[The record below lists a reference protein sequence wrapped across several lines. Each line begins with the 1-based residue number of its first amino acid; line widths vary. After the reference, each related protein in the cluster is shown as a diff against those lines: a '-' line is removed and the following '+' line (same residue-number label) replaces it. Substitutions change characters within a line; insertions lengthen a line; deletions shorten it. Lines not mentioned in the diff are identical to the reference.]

1 VRVVCPVCRRS
12 VEVEVPRVTALTEF
26 FVTHGDHAFK
36 MYVDEE
42 GFVRRA
48 WPVSWLKAVDV
59 GGGGGT
65 RRLEEFVVAVG
76 GGRAAVFTIG
86 GEKIAEFEAEELGA
100 ALMNVEKI
108 LQKS

>member
-12 VEVEVPRVTALTEF
+12 VEVEVPRVSALTEF

-48 WPVSWLKAVDV
+48 WPVSWLKAVET
-59 GGGGGT
+59 GGGEA

-76 GGRAAVFTIG
+76 GGRAAVFTLD

>member
-1 VRVVCPVCRRS
+1 VRVTCPVCRKS
-12 VEVEVPRVTALTEF
+12 VEVEVPRVSALTEF

-48 WPVSWLKAVDV
+48 WPVVWLKAVDV
-59 GGGGGT
+59 GGGGT
-65 RRLEEFVVAVG
+65 RRFEEFVVALG
-76 GGRAAVFTIG
+76 GGRAAVFTID

-100 ALMNVEKI
+100 ALINMEKI
-108 LQKS
+108 LQRG

>member
-1 VRVVCPVCRRS
+1 MCPVCRRS
-12 VEVEVPRVTALTEF
+12 VEVEVPRVSALTEF

-48 WPVSWLKAVDV
+48 WPVVWLKAVEAV
-59 GGGGGT
+59 GGGA

-76 GGRAAVFTIG
+76 GGQAAVFTID
-86 GEKIAEFEAEELGA
+86 GEKVAEFEAKELGT

-108 LQKS
+108 LQRS

>member
-12 VEVEVPRVTALTEF
+12 VEVEVPRVSALTEF

-48 WPVSWLKAVDV
+48 WPVVWLKAVEV
-59 GGGGGT
+59 GGGEA
-65 RRLEEFVVAVG
+65 RHFEEFVVAVG
-76 GGRAAVFTIG
+76 EGQAAVFTIDG
-86 GEKIAEFEAEELGA
+86 GKIAEFEAEELGA

-108 LQKS
+108 LQRS